1 MQGECVTVRR
11 VSVVV
16 KTLLHCQKRLL
27 SFQKEQLFVFNDKQ
41 STQYHKKT
49 FLFDERN
56 EDTATMRVATSQK
69 TGDRSFKSNLKLIN
83 SI

>member
-41 STQYHKKT
+41 STQYHKKKHSCLMKET
-49 FLFDERN
+49 RTRRLCEWRRRKK
-56 EDTATMRVATSQK
+56 RV
-69 TGDRSFKSNLKLIN
+69 TGVLNRI
-83 SI
+83 

>member
-49 FLFDERN
+49 IL
-56 EDTATMRVATSQK
+56 V
-69 TGDRSFKSNLKLIN
+69 
-83 SI
+83 